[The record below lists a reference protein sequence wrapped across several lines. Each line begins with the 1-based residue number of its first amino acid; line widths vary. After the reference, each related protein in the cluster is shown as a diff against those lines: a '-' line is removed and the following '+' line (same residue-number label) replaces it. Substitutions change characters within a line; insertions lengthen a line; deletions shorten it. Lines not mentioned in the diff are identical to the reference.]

1 MNLTHLNPGDKI
13 AIKSRDSNWRGV
25 PRVSHEILTITKT
38 TATQIVAKNQH
49 GYYEV
54 RVRRDDG
61 KKIGEDYVYAVEATP
76 EMLAENDKQ
85 VAELNRWRA
94 AKEATDDLIGKELHQ
109 LKLNTAQLERLA
121 AAWAEIK
128 AMGSEAP

>member
-13 AIKSRDSNWRGV
+13 AIKSRDSSWRGV
-25 PRVSHEILTITKT
+25 PRVSHAILTITKT
-38 TATQIVAKNQH
+38 TATQIAAENQY
-49 GYYEV
+49 GYEV

-61 KKIGEDYVYAVEATP
+61 KKIGEEYVYAVEATP
-76 EMLAENDKQ
+76 EMLAEHDKQ

-94 AKEATDDLIGKELHQ
+94 ASKATDDLIGKELHQ
-109 LKLNTAQLERLA
+109 LKLTTAQLERLS

-128 AMGSEAP
+128 AMGSGT